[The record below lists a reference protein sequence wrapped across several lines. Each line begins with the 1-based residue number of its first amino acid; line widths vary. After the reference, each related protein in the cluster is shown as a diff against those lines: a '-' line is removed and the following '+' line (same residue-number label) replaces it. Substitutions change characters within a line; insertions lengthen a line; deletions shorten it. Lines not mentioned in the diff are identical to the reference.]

1 MISSAMFKKLLISFL
16 VAALFLSNFA
26 ATAKAQSGSWYN
38 QSYKEWK
45 AKVFE
50 SPDNEIFG
58 ERYTFAQV
66 QWIIYSISVIMS
78 GTEIVDCTKHLNP
91 GGESD
96 EDKFKSCM
104 EGIGPAQASVGGN
117 PSLAGGAIGGAAAL
131 MDGLLSVRP
140 VSGVEYV
147 ADAAA
152 RFHLVPETY
161 AQGFGFKSIEPI
173 QKMWKAFR
181 NMAYGLMVVVILAM
195 AFMIMFRV
203 KISPQ
208 VVVSVQSALPKLVGI
223 LILITFSYAIAG
235 FMVDLS
241 YLVVALIITFIK
253 SQGLVGNLNQTVSAL
268 EIAQR
273 AWGNTAAWWPMFS
286 LYTLISFP
294 LILAGVVG
302 AFFTGGLSLLIIL
315 VIFVFIFIQ
324 IIKTLW
330 TMLKALINVVLL
342 VIFGPILIMLGG
354 IAPAMGGFTV
364 WLRNLAANIAV
375 FPTIVLMVFLAHL
388 LYWSFPHF
396 FLDFEV
402 LDISLRDISWVNPF
416 EVGKNIPDGVDFAL
430 PAFTSGGLWGLL
442 TPVIIALGI
451 LLIIPSAA
459 DLIKAL
465 IQGQPF
471 NYGQALGQAV
481 GPIRSLGQG
490 ALAGGVGMYEEGRQ
504 RGTPKGKVYQP
515 ALITQ
520 ILRSVGAV
528 RN

>member
-1 MISSAMFKKLLISFL
+1 MFKKLLVSLLIATVFL
-16 VAALFLSNFA
+16 TNFA
-26 ATAKAQSGSWYN
+26 TIAKAQSTSWYN

-45 AKVFE
+45 TKVFD

-66 QWIIYSISVIMS
+66 QWIVYSLSVIMS
-78 GTEIVDCTKHLNP
+78 GTEIVNCTRYLDP

-96 EDKFKSCM
+96 KEEFQKCM
-104 EGIGPAQASVGGN
+104 EGIGPAQANSGN
-117 PSLAGGAIGGAAAL
+117 DQKLASGAIGGAALL

-140 VSGVEYV
+140 VSGVEYI
-147 ADAAA
+147 ASAAS

-181 NMAYGLMVVVILAM
+181 NMAYGLMVLVVLAM

-208 VVVSVQSALPKLVGI
+208 VVISVQSALPKLVGI

-241 YLVVALIITFIK
+241 YLVVALIIMFIK
-253 SQGLVGNLNQTVSAL
+253 SQGLIGNLNQTVSAL

-294 LILAGVVG
+294 LILAGAVG

-315 VIFVFIFIQ
+315 VIFVFIFLQ
-324 IIKTLW
+324 IIRTLW
-330 TMLKALINVVLL
+330 AMLKAFINVILL
-342 VIFGPILIMLGG
+342 VIFGPLLIMLGG

-364 WLRNLAANIAV
+364 WFRNLAANIAV

-402 LDISLRDISWVNPF
+402 LDASLRNVSWINPF
-416 EVGKNIPDGVDFAL
+416 EVGKNIQEGVDFAL
-430 PAFTSGGLWGLL
+430 PAFNSGGLWGLL

-451 LLIIPSAA
+451 LLIVPAAA
-459 DLIKAL
+459 DLIKSL

-471 NYGQALGQAV
+471 NYGQAMGQAFGLPLTAGKGLAAWRV
-481 GPIRSLGQG
+481 GVKEDARREAYESSGSTLPYEPHWGTK
-490 ALAGGVGMYEEGRQ
+490 ALRAIGW
-504 RGTPKGKVYQP
+504 TK
-515 ALITQ
+515 
-520 ILRSVGAV
+520 
-528 RN
+528 